1 MRAEGSL
8 GSPQKEA
15 SEAGFLFF
23 SNCDFGSASGD
34 ESVFATGFHNGEI
47 YSSVTACYHQQS
59 KMALLT

>member
-23 SNCDFGSASGD
+23 PIVTLDQHRVMSQCLQLG
-34 ESVFATGFHNGEI
+34 
-47 YSSVTACYHQQS
+47 SVTGKSTAV
-59 KMALLT
+59 